1 MGGATA
7 AAAAPAAPA
16 TSTETP
22 PSTEVAA
29 ASVLPSLAPSLLS
42 LPEDVLEKICAELL
56 RERRVCIGG
65 TRGPGWLA
73 QLGATCTRARRLINR
88 PPLLPSLLLSAAGGA
103 PSASP
108 ATLEE
113 LAVSQAVSSLIERG
127 GARVGFRFAGTEL
140 DDEIGDESAI
150 PGESTCLYRYMY
162 MCTAPHNPHTDP
174 MHHQPHSSRLSPHHS
189 SPFVTTQCV
198 AIN

>member
-1 MGGATA
+1 VGGATA

-29 ASVLPSLAPSLLS
+29 ASVLPSPAPSLLS

-150 PGESTCLYRYMY
+150 PGESTCLYVYVHSPPQPPYRSH
-162 MCTAPHNPHTDP
+162 ASPNP
-174 MHHQPHSSRLSPHHS
+174 LVA
-189 SPFVTTQCV
+189 FVTTPLV
-198 AIN
+198 AICHHPMCHH